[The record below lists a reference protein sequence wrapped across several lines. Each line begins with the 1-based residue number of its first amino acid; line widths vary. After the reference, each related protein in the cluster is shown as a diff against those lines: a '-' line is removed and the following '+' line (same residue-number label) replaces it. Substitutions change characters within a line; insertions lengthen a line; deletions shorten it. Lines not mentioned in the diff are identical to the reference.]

1 MATSKTELQ
10 ARKLRK
16 QELSKL
22 ASNLAKT
29 ANRRLRSLEEKG
41 LEKGSNAYRYIEKLH
56 FDKDNATATDS
67 QGRMKFNTNFRGLS
81 YQDIQHRLGEIQRF
95 LNAPTSKV
103 SGVKEKYYKGWLSY
117 SKETNEKTGGSLIS
131 FADFT
136 DIMRNQKI
144 KDSKAMFGSKLF
156 VRVIRHIDETG
167 ESVKQ
172 ALERIKDLDV
182 SNSDMYDLEDE
193 LTKEMPWQK
202 SEENE
207 DITDGGNIT

>member
-1 MATSKTELQ
+1 MATSNTEIE

-16 QELSKL
+16 RELSQI
-22 ASNLAKT
+22 ASKLAKT
-29 ANRRLRSLEEKG
+29 ANSRLRALEEKG
-41 LEKGSNAYRYIEKLH
+41 LERGSNAYRYIEKLH

-67 QGRMKFNTNFRGLS
+67 QGRMKFNTDFRGLS
-81 YQDIQHRLGEIQRF
+81 YQDLQHLIGEIQGF
-95 LNAPTSKV
+95 LGAKTSKV
-103 SGVKEKYYKGWLSY
+103 SGVKKKYYKAWQSY
-117 SKETNEKTGGSLIS
+117 SKETNEKTGGSSIS

-144 KDSKAMFGSKLF
+144 KDSKEMFGSKLF

-182 SNSDMYDLEDE
+182 KKADMLDLEDE

-202 SEENE
+202 SQDG

>member
-1 MATSKTELQ
+1 MATSKTELE

-16 QELSKL
+16 SELSKM

-29 ANRRLRSLEEKG
+29 ANQRLRALEEKG

-56 FDKDNATATDS
+56 FDKDSATATDS

-81 YQDIQHRLGEIQRF
+81 YQDVQSRLAEIQRF
-95 LNAPTSKV
+95 LNAPTSKI
-103 SGVKEKYYKGWLSY
+103 SGVKKKYYKGWKTY
-117 SKETNEKTGGSLIS
+117 SKPTNEKTGGSKIS

-156 VRVIRHIDETG
+156 VRIIRHIDETG
-167 ESVKQ
+167 ETVKQ
-172 ALERIKDLDV
+172 VLERIKDLDV
-182 SNSDMYDLEDE
+182 SDSDMYDLEDE

-202 SEENE
+202 SNDNE

>member
-1 MATSKTELQ
+1 MATSKTELE
-10 ARKLRK
+10 ARNLRK
-16 QELSKL
+16 RELSQ
-22 ASNLAKT
+22 AAAKMART
-29 ANRRLRSLEEKG
+29 ANQRLRALEEKG
-41 LEKGSNAYRYIEKLH
+41 LERGSNAYRYIEKLH

-67 QGRMKFNTNFRGLS
+67 QGRMKFNTDFRGLS
-81 YQDIQHRLGEIQRF
+81 YQEIQHQIGEIQRF

-103 SGVKEKYYKGWLSY
+103 SGVKDKYYKGWLSY
-117 SKETNEKTGGSLIS
+117 SKESNEKTGGTSIS
-131 FADFT
+131 FAEFT

-156 VRVIRHIDETG
+156 VRIIRHIDETG

-182 SNSDMYDLEDE
+182 QKADMLDLEDE

-202 SEENE
+202 TQDG

>member
-16 QELSKL
+16 QELTKL

-29 ANRRLRSLEEKG
+29 ANQRLRSLEEKG

-117 SKETNEKTGGSLIS
+117 SKETNEKTGGSSIS

-193 LTKEMPWQK
+193 LTKEMPWKK
-202 SEENE
+202 SNDSE

>member
-10 ARKLRK
+10 ARKERK
-16 QELSKL
+16 RELSRV
-22 ASNLAKT
+22 ASTLAKT
-29 ANRRLRSLEEKG
+29 ANSRLRALEQKG
-41 LEKGSNAYRYIEKLH
+41 LERGSDAYRYIEKLH

-67 QGRMKFNTNFRGLS
+67 QGRMKFNTDFRGLS
-81 YQDIQHRLGEIQRF
+81 FQELQDRITEIQRF
-95 LNAPTSKV
+95 LNAQTSKI
-103 SGVKEKYYKGWLSY
+103 SGVKKKYYEGWKSY
-117 SKETNEKTGGSLIS
+117 SKPTNEKTGGSSIS

-144 KDSKAMFGSKLF
+144 KDSKSMFGSKLF
-156 VRVIRHIDETG
+156 VRIIRHIDETG

-182 SNSDMYDLEDE
+182 QKADMLDLEDE
-193 LTKEMPWQK
+193 LAKEMPWQK
-202 SEENE
+202 SGDNE

>member
-1 MATSKTELQ
+1 MATSRTELE

-16 QELSKL
+16 RELSQ
-22 ASNLAKT
+22 AAAKMART
-29 ANRRLRSLEEKG
+29 ANQRLRALEEKG
-41 LEKGSNAYRYIEKLH
+41 LERGSNAYRYIEKLH

-67 QGRMKFNTNFRGLS
+67 QGRMKFNTDFRGLS
-81 YQDIQHRLGEIQRF
+81 YQEIQHRIGEIQRF

-103 SGVKEKYYKGWLSY
+103 SGVKDKYYKGWLSY
-117 SKETNEKTGGSLIS
+117 SKESNEKTGGTSIS
-131 FADFT
+131 FAEFT

-156 VRVIRHIDETG
+156 VRIIRHIDETG

-182 SNSDMYDLEDE
+182 QKADMLDLEDE

-202 SEENE
+202 SQDNG
-207 DITDGGNIT
+207 DITDEGNIT

>member
-16 QELSKL
+16 RELSQM

-29 ANRRLRSLEEKG
+29 ANQRLRALEEKG

-67 QGRMKFNTNFRGLS
+67 QGRMKFNTDFRGLS
-81 YQDIQHRLGEIQRF
+81 YQEVQHRLSEIQRF
-95 LNAPTSKV
+95 LNAPTSKI

-117 SKETNEKTGGSLIS
+117 SKETNEKTGGSKIS

-167 ESVKQ
+167 ETVKQ
-172 ALERIKDLDV
+172 VLERIKDLDV
-182 SNSDMYDLEDE
+182 SDSDMYDLEDE

-202 SEENE
+202 SDDNE